1 MARFSRKVKGVI
13 MSSNPSKNIKKKKKA
28 RENALSLH
36 PVRRQQSWV
45 SSDHKR
51 VFWNQKPSPKI
62 TTMDRRRWD
71 RQDGRRTKKQKL
83 IRSAEEELEAKLGYD
98 LFSEGDKRLGWL
110 LTFASVTQFLI
121 FLNILDLIF
130 IFKFFFVNI
139 WYNV

>member
-1 MARFSRKVKGVI
+1 
-13 MSSNPSKNIKKKKKA
+13 
-28 RENALSLH
+28 
-36 PVRRQQSWV
+36 
-45 SSDHKR
+45 
-51 VFWNQKPSPKI
+51 
-62 TTMDRRRWD
+62 MDRRRWD

-130 IFKFFFVNI
+130 IFNFFFVNI

>member
-1 MARFSRKVKGVI
+1 
-13 MSSNPSKNIKKKKKA
+13 
-28 RENALSLH
+28 
-36 PVRRQQSWV
+36 
-45 SSDHKR
+45 
-51 VFWNQKPSPKI
+51 
-62 TTMDRRRWD
+62 MDRRRWD

>member
-1 MARFSRKVKGVI
+1 
-13 MSSNPSKNIKKKKKA
+13 
-28 RENALSLH
+28 
-36 PVRRQQSWV
+36 
-45 SSDHKR
+45 
-51 VFWNQKPSPKI
+51 
-62 TTMDRRRWD
+62 MDRRRWD

-130 IFKFFFVNI
+130 IFKFLFCKYMV
-139 WYNV
+139 

>member
-1 MARFSRKVKGVI
+1 
-13 MSSNPSKNIKKKKKA
+13 
-28 RENALSLH
+28 
-36 PVRRQQSWV
+36 
-45 SSDHKR
+45 
-51 VFWNQKPSPKI
+51 
-62 TTMDRRRWD
+62 MDRRRWD

-121 FLNILDLIF
+121 FLNILGLIF

>member
-1 MARFSRKVKGVI
+1 
-13 MSSNPSKNIKKKKKA
+13 
-28 RENALSLH
+28 
-36 PVRRQQSWV
+36 
-45 SSDHKR
+45 
-51 VFWNQKPSPKI
+51 
-62 TTMDRRRWD
+62 MDRRRWD

-130 IFKFFFVNI
+130 IFLFYFCKYMV
-139 WYNV
+139 